1 MGNETERSLQLD
13 LINLDIEEIKVNRE
27 LYNLQLQINAK
38 LPNEKK
44 IKIKNNYKEFSERK
58 LKALEEK
65 KRALIENEN
74 KENNE
79 QDNKPRNKMIIIPEI
94 ENEENKNNNEENKL
108 SLISN
113 SSKGSQKNNNI
124 IDKIVTNDFNNDNK
138 ENNVNNKK
146 EIISNSSESE
156 IKVTT
161 IYTRKKSK
169 KLKNLENKKEDN
181 INNNE
186 EDIKKEE
193 NNDDNNN
200 RYNLEKDNNIINE
213 DLDENLNINEYK
225 RKFFDKLSSLYA
237 KSNINKSMDN
247 KNSSIV
253 EELEVVG
260 LSQNDILK
268 DKLSDFFVGT
278 SVASSSNQ
286 NKNNSSMHNNY
297 YKNRPKSE
305 ISGINQQ
312 LISGSKNNT
321 NSQNDDGI
329 TNSIN
334 IQNQICEGDNEE
346 IMDKENE
353 KKNGLVAT
361 GEKLDT
367 EETINNKE
375 TGNNTDEK
383 DKEKHKEKH
392 NGIIINEKKLL
403 KNHRNRA
410 FINLENSF
418 SENSP
423 FKESEDLE

>member
-65 KRALIENEN
+65 KRALIESEN
-74 KENNE
+74 KGNNE
-79 QDNKPRNKMIIIPEI
+79 QSNKPRNKMIIIPEM

-113 SSKGSQKNNNI
+113 SSKGSQKNNNL

-138 ENNVNNKK
+138 ENKYNNKK

-169 KLKNLENKKEDN
+169 KIKNLENKKEDN

-186 EDIKKEE
+186 EDIKKDE
-193 NNDDNNN
+193 NNDNNN

-312 LISGSKNNT
+312 LISGSKNT

-334 IQNQICEGDNEE
+334 IQNQIYEGGNEE

-361 GEKLDT
+361 GEKFDT

>member
-138 ENNVNNKK
+138 ENNKK

-169 KLKNLENKKEDN
+169 KLKNLESKKEDN

-186 EDIKKEE
+186 EDIKKDE
-193 NNDDNNN
+193 NNDNNN

-305 ISGINQQ
+305 ISAINQQ

>member
-138 ENNVNNKK
+138 ENNKK

-186 EDIKKEE
+186 EDIKKDE
-193 NNDDNNN
+193 NNDNNN

-353 KKNGLVAT
+353 KKNGMVAT

>member
-138 ENNVNNKK
+138 ENNKK

-186 EDIKKEE
+186 EDIKKDE
-193 NNDDNNN
+193 NNDNNN

>member
-186 EDIKKEE
+186 EDIKKDE
-193 NNDDNNN
+193 NNDNNN